1 MIEKKKKYKLSDFR
15 YQLPKRFIAQ
25 KPKPKRENSK
35 MMVLNR
41 EDRTIK
47 HKKFVN
53 IVDVSAH
60 CDIPCGIYDPIT
72 AKIGAQTVL
81 KMAVRIEALDSCE
94 DVNTFSRYVAVK
106 EEHAQAVKN
115 ELNILWSDYFKPEHL
130 ADYPNLHELFWNAN
144 KLAGANKQGVSSE
157 SAQQLVDAVDEIAK
171 IFWASKGVDYSDPN
185 ASVRYGA

>member
-1 MIEKKKKYKLSDFR
+1 MTFEKKKYLATDVNKG
-15 YQLPKRFIAQ
+15 
-25 KPKPKRENSK
+25 
-35 MMVLNR
+35 
-41 EDRTIK
+41 RTYMSIVTTI
-47 HKKFVN
+47 KKFVN

-171 IFWASKGVDYSDPN
+171 IFWASKGGDYSDPN